1 VETGQ
6 HSVHLV
12 VDVKKLNRVVFHFV
26 LVCLKSSLIWFL
38 FKVVL
43 TQCRRGTGDGQHGVH
58 LVVGVK
64 ELNIVIFYLV

>member
-12 VDVKKLNRVVFHFV
+12 VDLKKLNRVVFHFV
-26 LVCLKSSLIWFL
+26 LVCLKSSLICFL

-43 TQCRRGTGDGQHGVH
+43 TLCRRGAGDGQHDVH

-64 ELNIVIFYLV
+64 ELNRVVFYLV